1 MRDNS
6 NSLKQYGLRILQ
18 AQVTDI
24 DWENSFDQRLQL
36 QKEQVAQT
44 QLEKQEAE
52 KEFYRTQK
60 EIARG
65 EAEKAKE
72 RAKLEKEQIQKT
84 IEAETQAK
92 VAEFNLM
99 EERKKYEVAQFKA
112 KSKIVSADAS
122 YYENLKLVQAG
133 LSPQD
138 KARINKEIAITEKAA
153 KTPVAIALYQR
164 VGDKTRAFG
173 AFSTLNND

>member
-1 MRDNS
+1 M
-6 NSLKQYGLRILQ
+6 
-18 AQVTDI
+18 
-24 DWENSFDQRLQL
+24 
-36 QKEQVAQT
+36 
-44 QLEKQEAE
+44 
-52 KEFYRTQK
+52 
-60 EIARG
+60 
-65 EAEKAKE
+65 
-72 RAKLEKEQIQKT
+72 EKEQIQKT

-138 KARINKEIAITEKAA
+138 KARINKEIAIGVAEKISQLKLPQIYITGQNDKSNGSILQDLLGAELA
-153 KTPVAIALYQR
+153 KKMLV
-164 VGDKTRAFG
+164 
-173 AFSTLNND
+173 ND